1 MGWKS
6 EIQKAQNLKNQNF
19 KNLKTWINTMNPM
32 VPKRE
37 LDTCN
42 DGGHFKITIKCYELK
57 RISSRTCA
65 TKAGAL

>member
-1 MGWKS
+1 
-6 EIQKAQNLKNQNF
+6 
-19 KNLKTWINTMNPM
+19 MNPL

-57 RISSRTCA
+57 RISSPTCE
-65 TKAGAL
+65 TIAGAL